1 MKDIEWYEYD
11 EDGDVLDVYFVAKR
25 QPAWTIELTPN
36 IMISIDR
43 LRQQVVGLTFLDYTA
58 LIEPTLQGRRS
69 FPVTGLAN
77 LPIEE
82 QELVFTILNHPSVQ
96 AWLDISVVENLP
108 DSPFTVTHL
117 ESPPPELLS
126 ILPAEAA

>member
-1 MKDIEWYEYD
+1 MKDTEWYEYD
-11 EDGDVLDVYFVAKR
+11 EEGDVLDVYFVAKR
-25 QPAWTIELTPN
+25 RPAWTIELTPN

-43 LRQQVVGLTFLDYTA
+43 VSQQAVGLTFLDYTA

-69 FPVTGLAN
+69 FPVIGLAN

-82 QELVFTILNHPSVQ
+82 QELVFIILNHPSVQ

-108 DSPFTVTHL
+108 DSPFTVAHL
-117 ESPPPELLS
+117 ESPPSELLS
-126 ILPAEAA
+126 ILPVEAA